1 MDDIKQGAR
10 DLEDKSKE
18 TWRKADG
25 DESVAD
31 KIGNAGDDI
40 RRNLGN
46 AGDDA
51 REGMDDTTTDYD
63 RDQTPR

>member
-10 DLEDKSKE
+10 DLEDTGKE

-51 REGMDDTTTDYD
+51 RDGMDDQTTDYD